1 MLEKWKLSVDTGK
14 AFGVLL
20 TDLSEAFNYLPN
32 ELIKDSVFLYKLKLI
47 QTFLTERKHKT
58 KINQVESSWKEIP
71 FCVSHMIYTSSVF
84 LNIFLSDLFLA
95 VQYIDFSSYP
105 HGKTIKQVTV

>member
-1 MLEKWKLSVDTGK
+1 MGSLLLKYQEEFWRGFNAKNCQLEMLEKWKLSVDKGK

-58 KINQVESSWKEIP
+58 KINQ
-71 FCVSHMIYTSSVF
+71 
-84 LNIFLSDLFLA
+84 A
-95 VQYIDFSSYP
+95 
-105 HGKTIKQVTV
+105 